1 MASHYVQGKST
12 FRLIRVNIAALG
24 RSCAEIA
31 KSGAPF
37 AIASICLTIYMYSA
51 NTIIQNYF
59 GEVGIYIFSVMLSL
73 LTFYNFFLSGACNT
87 LQSLG
92 ALLVGLGDK
101 VGLRLSVNATF
112 KFMIISLAVCCGI
125 LWIVPD
131 VVCRMFGCTQDMMV
145 ECCYATRI
153 YAIAFIFFCGIY
165 LLMVNYKL
173 LNQHGLSTF
182 LSFALSLSVIPVM
195 WLIAAYMPAAIWW
208 SNLIAYV
215 IVFAIL
221 VVWSEIKRTK
231 GNSFITLLPTIEE
244 QPTLDFS
251 TPYSMDG
258 LADALA
264 QVDSFLTD
272 NGITGKRLIAANLS
286 AEELLKNIIQ
296 HNESKRSQP
305 SGKLKQRPY
314 IDVRI
319 TISTDKE
326 NLITISLNDDGKPFD
341 PTAPA
346 ARQGS
351 YGLTLATGFGQQLS
365 YKYMFGQNMTLVKIS

>member
-1 MASHYVQGKST
+1 
-12 FRLIRVNIAALG
+12 
-24 RSCAEIA
+24 
-31 KSGAPF
+31 
-37 AIASICLTIYMYSA
+37 
-51 NTIIQNYF
+51 
-59 GEVGIYIFSVMLSL
+59 
-73 LTFYNFFLSGACNT
+73 
-87 LQSLG
+87 
-92 ALLVGLGDK
+92 
-101 VGLRLSVNATF
+101 
-112 KFMIISLAVCCGI
+112 
-125 LWIVPD
+125 
-131 VVCRMFGCTQDMMV
+131 
-145 ECCYATRI
+145 
-153 YAIAFIFFCGIY
+153 
-165 LLMVNYKL
+165 
-173 LNQHGLSTF
+173 
-182 LSFALSLSVIPVM
+182 M

-258 LADALA
+258 LAGALA

-326 NLITISLNDDGKPFD
+326 NLITISLHDDGKPFD